1 MIKEKYTI
9 KFHSSVI
16 FVNDIKKSKDFYIR
30 LLNQEIEHDFGKNV
44 ILKCGLTIWEI
55 QPDHIINKRLK
66 TTNNSNRFELYF
78 ETELI
83 DEAYNRLNNE
93 QVEFLHEIHEEPW
106 GQRTIRFFDHDKHLV
121 EIGESLETFVDNMNK
136 KGLSVKEIAEK
147 SGIPKET
154 INGILQSNE

>member
-1 MIKEKYTI
+1 
-9 KFHSSVI
+9 
-16 FVNDIKKSKDFYIR
+16 
-30 LLNQEIEHDFGKNV
+30 V
-44 ILKCGLTIWEI
+44 ILKGGLTIWEI

-66 TTNNSNRFELYF
+66 TMNNSNRFELYF

-83 DEAYNRLNNE
+83 DEAYNRLNIG

-121 EIGESLETFVDNMNK
+121 EIGEPLETFVNNMNK
-136 KGLSVKEIAEK
+136 KGLSVKQIVEK
-147 SGIPKET
+147 SGIPRET